1 MSEVIAVMNQKGGC
15 GKTTTVVNTAT
26 SLAVMGKSVLVV
38 DMDPQANATTSF
50 GIDKT
55 KIKNTIY
62 DAIIGDINVKKATI
76 PTFIKNLFIIP
87 SNISLSGAGMEL
99 SRKENYH
106 IILKETLKD
115 VVPLFDYIFIDLPP
129 SLGVITVNALV
140 ASDSVLI
147 PIQAEYY
154 ALEGVADLINTIKLV
169 EKRLRSPTPIKGILL
184 TLFDKRTRLSKDVYR
199 ELKKYFGESDL
210 LFNTIIPRNIRLAE
224 APSYGKP
231 CLVYDPESTG
241 TKAYLKLAKEIIQRD
256 ENVDLSNAKTN
267 IAPGKAEINRDS
279 KKTGGQSDA

>member
-1 MSEVIAVMNQKGGC
+1 MFSLELF
-15 GKTTTVVNTAT
+15 KTTTVVNTAT
-26 SLAVMGKSVLVV
+26 SLAVIGKSVLVV

-55 KIKNTIY
+55 TIENTIY
-62 DAIIGDINVKKATI
+62 DALIGDINVKKATI

-87 SNISLSGAGMEL
+87 SNISLSGAGIEL
-99 SRKENYH
+99 SQKENYH
-106 IILKETLKD
+106 IVLRDTLKD
-115 VVPLFDYIFIDLPP
+115 IVPLFDYVFIDLPP

-184 TLFDKRTRLSKDVYR
+184 TLYDRRTRLSKDVYK
-199 ELKKYFGESDL
+199 ELKKYFEKSNL
-210 LFNTIIPRNIRLAE
+210 LFKTIIPRNIRLAE
-224 APSYGKP
+224 APSFGKP
-231 CLVYDPESTG
+231 CLIYDRDSVG
-241 TKAYLKLAKEIIQRD
+241 TKAYLKLAKEIL
-256 ENVDLSNAKTN
+256 E
-267 IAPGKAEINRDS
+267 RDS
-279 KKTGGQSDA
+279 SIDSTQYYSKSSGETLKREAGGHLNG

>member
-26 SLAVMGKSVLVV
+26 SLAVMGKTVLVV

-55 KIKNTIY
+55 KLDKTIY

-99 SRKENYH
+99 SKRENYH
-106 IILKETLKD
+106 AILKETLKD

-169 EKRLRSPTPIKGILL
+169 ETRLRSPTPIKGILL
-184 TLFDKRTRLSKDVYR
+184 TLYDKRTRLSKDVHD
-199 ELKKYFGESDL
+199 ELKKFFGGAQL

-224 APSYGKP
+224 APSFGKP
-231 CLVYDPESTG
+231 CLIYDPDSTG
-241 TKAYLKLAKEIIQRD
+241 TKSYLNLAQEILERD
-256 ENVDLSNAKTN
+256 
-267 IAPGKAEINRDS
+267 GEI
-279 KKTGGQSDA
+279 

>member
-55 KIKNTIY
+55 KVENSIY
-62 DAIIGDINVKKATI
+62 EAIIGDISVKKATI

-87 SNISLSGAGMEL
+87 SNISLSGASMEL
-99 SRKENYH
+99 SQRDNYH
-106 IILKETLKD
+106 IILKETLQD
-115 VVPLFDYIFIDLPP
+115 VIPLFDYIFIDLPP
-129 SLGVITVNALV
+129 SLGVLTVNALV

-169 EKRLRSPTPIKGILL
+169 ERRLRSPTPIKGILL
-184 TLFDKRTRLSKDVYR
+184 TLYDKRTRLSKEVYK
-199 ELKKYFGESDL
+199 ELKSYFSDTDL
-210 LFNTIIPRNIRLAE
+210 LFKTVIPRNIRLAE
-224 APSYGKP
+224 APSFGKP
-231 CLVYDPESTG
+231 CLIYDPDSTG
-241 TKAYLKLAKEIIQRD
+241 TKAYLKLAKEILKRD
-256 ENVDLSNAKTN
+256 GED
-267 IAPGKAEINRDS
+267 
-279 KKTGGQSDA
+279 Q

>member
-26 SLAVMGKSVLVV
+26 SLAVLGKSVLVV

-55 KIKNTIY
+55 KIENTIY
-62 DAIIGDINVKKATI
+62 DAIMGDISIKKATI

-99 SRKENYH
+99 SKRENYH
-106 IILKETLKD
+106 IVLKDTLKD

-169 EKRLRSPTPIKGILL
+169 ENRLRSPTPIKGILL
-184 TLFDKRTRLSKDVYR
+184 TLFDKRTRLSKDVHK
-199 ELKKYFGESDL
+199 ELKNYFGGTDL
-210 LFNTIIPRNIRLAE
+210 LFKTIIPRNIRLAE
-224 APSYGKP
+224 APSFGLP
-231 CLVYDPESTG
+231 VVLYDEKCKG
-241 TKAYLKLAKEIIQRD
+241 ADAYKALTKEF
-256 ENVDLSNAKTN
+256 LS
-267 IAPGKAEINRDS
+267 R
-279 KKTGGQSDA
+279 Q

>member
-55 KIKNTIY
+55 KVENTIY
-62 DAIIGDINVKKATI
+62 DAIMGDISIKKATI

-99 SRKENYH
+99 SKRENYH
-106 IILKETLKD
+106 IVLKETLKD

-154 ALEGVADLINTIKLV
+154 ALEG
-169 EKRLRSPTPIKGILL
+169 
-184 TLFDKRTRLSKDVYR
+184 
-199 ELKKYFGESDL
+199 
-210 LFNTIIPRNIRLAE
+210 PRNIRLAE
-224 APSYGKP
+224 APSFGKP
-231 CLVYDPESTG
+231 CLIYDPESTG
-241 TKAYLKLAKEIIQRD
+241 TKAYLKLAKEILKRD
-256 ENVDLSNAKTN
+256 GEEL
-267 IAPGKAEINRDS
+267 
-279 KKTGGQSDA
+279 

>member
-55 KIKNTIY
+55 TIENTIY
-62 DAIIGDINVKKATI
+62 DAIIGDISIKKATI

-87 SNISLSGAGMEL
+87 SNISLSGAGVEL
-99 SRKENYH
+99 SKRENYH

-169 EKRLRSPTPIKGILL
+169 ENRLRSPTPIKGILL
-184 TLFDKRTRLSKDVYR
+184 TLFDKRTRLSKDVYK
-199 ELKKYFGESDL
+199 ELKNYFGETNL
-210 LFNTIIPRNIRLAE
+210 LFKTVIPRNIRLAE
-224 APSYGKP
+224 APSFGKP
-231 CLVYDPESTG
+231 CLIYDPESTG

-256 ENVDLSNAKTN
+256 SNSEESSSNNINLSKLVPKRNQV
-267 IAPGKAEINRDS
+267 PEEDE
-279 KKTGGQSDA
+279 

>member
-1 MSEVIAVMNQKGGC
+1 MGEVIAVMNQKGGC

-26 SLAVMGKSVLVV
+26 SLALMGKSVLVV

-55 KIKNTIY
+55 KLENTIY
-62 DAIIGDINVKKATI
+62 DAITGKISVKKAAI

-87 SNISLSGAGMEL
+87 SNMSLSGAGVEL
-99 SRKENYH
+99 SEKENYH
-106 IILKETLKD
+106 IILKNTLRD
-115 VVPLFDYIFIDLPP
+115 IVDLFDYIFIDLPP

-154 ALEGVADLINTIKLV
+154 ALEGVADLISTIKLV

-184 TLFDKRTRLSKDVYR
+184 TLYDKRTRLSRDVHK
-199 ELKKYFGESDL
+199 ELKKYFESRNL
-210 LFNTIIPRNIRLAE
+210 LFKTIIPRNIRLAE
-224 APSYGKP
+224 APSHGKP
-231 CLVYDPESTG
+231 CLIYDPESTG
-241 TKAYLKLAKEIIQRD
+241 TKAYLNLAKEIIERD
-256 ENVDLSNAKTN
+256 NQVL
-267 IAPGKAEINRDS
+267 
-279 KKTGGQSDA
+279 

>member
-26 SLAVMGKSVLVV
+26 SLAVIGKSVLVV

-55 KIKNTIY
+55 TIENTIY
-62 DAIIGDINVKKATI
+62 DALIGDINVKKATI

-87 SNISLSGAGMEL
+87 SNISLSGAGIEL
-99 SRKENYH
+99 SQKENYH
-106 IILKETLKD
+106 IVLRDTLKD
-115 VVPLFDYIFIDLPP
+115 IVPLFDYVFIDLPP

-184 TLFDKRTRLSKDVYR
+184 TLYDRRTRLSKDVYK
-199 ELKKYFGESDL
+199 ELKKYFEKSNL
-210 LFNTIIPRNIRLAE
+210 LFKTIIPRNIRLAE
-224 APSYGKP
+224 APSFGKP
-231 CLVYDPESTG
+231 CLIYDRDSVG
-241 TKAYLKLAKEIIQRD
+241 TKAYLKLAKEIL
-256 ENVDLSNAKTN
+256 E
-267 IAPGKAEINRDS
+267 RDS
-279 KKTGGQSDA
+279 SIDSTQYYSKSSGETLKREAGGHLNG

>member
-55 KIKNTIY
+55 KIENTIY

-99 SRKENYH
+99 SKRENYH

-169 EKRLRSPTPIKGILL
+169 EKRLRSPTPIKG
-184 TLFDKRTRLSKDVYR
+184 VYK
-199 ELKKYFGESDL
+199 ELKNYFGGTDL
-210 LFNTIIPRNIRLAE
+210 LFKTIIPRNIRLAE
-224 APSYGKP
+224 APSFGKP
-231 CLVYDPESTG
+231 CLIYDPDSTG
-241 TKAYLKLAKEIIQRD
+241 TKAYLKLAKEILKRD
-256 ENVDLSNAKTN
+256 GEEL
-267 IAPGKAEINRDS
+267 
-279 KKTGGQSDA
+279 

>member
-55 KIKNTIY
+55 KIENTIY

-99 SRKENYH
+99 SRRENYH

-169 EKRLRSPTPIKGILL
+169 EQSLRSPTPIKGILL
-184 TLFDKRTRLSKDVYR
+184 TLYDKRTRLSKDVYK
-199 ELKKYFGESDL
+199 ELKSYFGESNL
-210 LFNTIIPRNIRLAE
+210 LFKTVIPRNIRLAE

-256 ENVDLSNAKTN
+256 ENVNLSDAKTN
-267 IAPGKAEINRDS
+267 IKAKAELNRNS
-279 KKTGGQSDA
+279 NKTGRGR